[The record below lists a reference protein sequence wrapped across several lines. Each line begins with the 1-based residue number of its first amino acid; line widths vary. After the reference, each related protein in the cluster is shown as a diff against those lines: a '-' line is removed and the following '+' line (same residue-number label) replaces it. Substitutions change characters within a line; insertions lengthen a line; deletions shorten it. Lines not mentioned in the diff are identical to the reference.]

1 MNEAAGKSRRT
12 DGRTKGR
19 ALGVLVVQRIVLFT
33 LLAMLAQL
41 VAVVAEYARD
51 PDNLSRLLL
60 ERETQALSEGFSIA
74 GSALRYELPAELKS
88 RYEKE
93 GSGYVA
99 RVRTPSGV
107 ILFSHCDESCTEHF
121 LPLELNPPSFWMR
134 VLAEGYPLTFAGG
147 HTVEIGGRLAF
158 IEVAIDRDPQGAL
171 WGVFA
176 DEVTEH
182 MLVPMSMTLIFVLGA
197 SLYSIHTALKPVREA
212 ALAAEQL
219 DPMKPQSGLPTQ
231 GMPREIAQLAGA
243 VNRSYE
249 RVRQLVAGQK
259 LFTSAIAHEIRT
271 PLAVVRL
278 ELERIDHPRARQAI
292 KEVDE
297 LSRFLEQIVALAR
310 LEAADKLGFA
320 PVPLDQMLEE
330 LVGSTAAFVYGA
342 GASIAFEPS
351 SDPVVPG
358 YAPLLRDAV
367 RNLIE
372 NAVRH
377 GGPGIAIRV
386 ASAPDGSIEVADNGI
401 GFSGVPREDAP
412 GFYKRAGGLGI
423 GLEIVRR
430 ICDLHGARF
439 EIGRQPAGG
448 TLARIF
454 FPAVAP
460 TGEHISGRTQPTT
473 GRGAAS

>member
-1 MNEAAGKSRRT
+1 MSPGKGLSATPRRT
-12 DGRTKGR
+12 DIRTGRR
-19 ALGVLVVQRIVLFT
+19 ALGVLVAQRIVLFT

-41 VAVVAEYARD
+41 VAVVAEYAAD

-60 ERETQALSEGFSIA
+60 ERETQALAEGFSLN
-74 GSALRYELPAELKS
+74 GSALRYELPEDLAS
-88 RYEKE
+88 RYDVE

-121 LPLELNPPSFWMR
+121 LPLDLNPPSFWMR
-134 VLAEGYPLTFAGG
+134 ILRDGYPLTFAGG
-147 HTVEIGGRLAF
+147 HTVEIGGYHAF
-158 IEVAIDRDPQGAL
+158 IEVAIDGDPQGAL

-197 SLYSIHTALKPVREA
+197 SLYSIHTALKPVRAA

-219 DPMKPQSGLPTQ
+219 DPMKPDSGLPTD

-249 RVRQLVAGQK
+249 RVRALVAGQK

-278 ELERIDHPRARQAI
+278 ELERIDHPRARQALH
-292 KEVDE
+292 EVDE
-297 LSRFLEQIVALAR
+297 LSRFLEQMVALAR
-310 LEAADKLGFA
+310 LEAADKRGFA
-320 PVPLDQMLEE
+320 PVHVDRLLEE
-330 LVGSTAAFVYGA
+330 VVGSTAAFVYGA
-342 GASIAFEPS
+342 GASIGFEAS
-351 SDPVVPG
+351 TDPVVAG

-377 GGPGIAIRV
+377 GGRGVAIRV
-386 ASAPDGSIEVADNGI
+386 ASTPDGGIEVADDGI
-401 GFSGVPREDAP
+401 GFGGVTREDAP
-412 GFYKRAGGLGI
+412 GFYKPAGGLGI

-430 ICDLHGARF
+430 ICELHGARF
-439 EIGRQPAGG
+439 EIGRAPERG
-448 TLARIF
+448 TLARIR
-454 FPAVAP
+454 FPA
-460 TGEHISGRTQPTT
+460 TE
-473 GRGAAS
+473 AA

>member
-1 MNEAAGKSRRT
+1 MSAAAPPAGT
-12 DGRTKGR
+12 GKGR
-19 ALGVLVVQRIVLFT
+19 ALGVLVARRIVLFT
-33 LLAMLAQL
+33 LLAMVAQL
-41 VAVVAEYARD
+41 IAVVAEYAAD

-60 ERETQALSEGFSIA
+60 ERETQTLAEGFTLT
-74 GSALRYELPAELKS
+74 GTGLRYELPAGLRG
-88 RYEKE
+88 RYDVE

-107 ILFSHCDESCTEHF
+107 ILFSHCDASCTEHF
-121 LPLELNPPSFWMR
+121 LPLDLNPPSFWLR
-134 VLAEGYPLTFAGG
+134 ILTEGYPLTFAGG
-147 HTVEIGGRLAF
+147 HTVDIGGRHAF
-158 IEVAIDRDPQGAL
+158 IEVAINGDPQHAL
-171 WGVFA
+171 WDVFA

-212 ALAAEQL
+212 ALAAEHL
-219 DPMKPQSGLPTQ
+219 DPMKPESGLPTRT
-231 GMPREIAQLAGA
+231 MPREIAQLAGA

-249 RVRQLVAGQK
+249 RVRALVAGQK

-292 KEVDE
+292 HEVDE

-310 LEAADKLGFA
+310 LEAADTRGFA
-320 PVPLDQMLEE
+320 PVALDRMLEE

-351 SDPVVPG
+351 TDPVVPG

-377 GGPGIAIRV
+377 GGPGVAIRV
-386 ASAPDGSIEVADNGI
+386 ASQSDGTIEVADDGI
-401 GFSGVPREDAP
+401 GFGGVPRENAP

-430 ICDLHGARF
+430 ICELHGARF
-439 EIGRQPAGG
+439 EIDRGPEGG
-448 TLARIF
+448 TVARIL
-454 FPAVAP
+454 FPP
-460 TGEHISGRTQPTT
+460 EI
-473 GRGAAS
+473 AAG

>member
-1 MNEAAGKSRRT
+1 MSAAPLPAATRR
-12 DGRTKGR
+12 DRRKGR
-19 ALGVLVVQRIVLFT
+19 ALGVLVARRIILFT
-33 LLAMLAQL
+33 LLAMVAQL
-41 VAVVAEYARD
+41 IAVVAEYAGD

-60 ERETQALSEGFSIA
+60 ERETQTLAEGFTLT
-74 GSALRYELPAELKS
+74 GTGLRYALPAGLRG
-88 RYEKE
+88 RYDVK

-107 ILFSHCDESCTEHF
+107 ILFSHCDASCTEHF
-121 LPLELNPPSFWMR
+121 LPLDLNPPSFWLR
-134 VLAEGYPLTFAGG
+134 ILTEGYPLTFAGG
-147 HTVEIGGRLAF
+147 HTVDVGGRHAF
-158 IEVAIDRDPQGAL
+158 IEVAIDGDPQGAL
-171 WGVFA
+171 WRVFA

-197 SLYSIHTALKPVREA
+197 SLYSIHAALKPVREA
-212 ALAAEQL
+212 ALAAEQF

-231 GMPREIAQLAGA
+231 AMPREIAQLAGA

-249 RVRQLVAGQK
+249 RVRALVAGQK

-292 KEVDE
+292 HEVDE

-310 LEAADKLGFA
+310 LEAADTRGFA
-320 PVPLDQMLEE
+320 PVALDGMLEE
-330 LVGSTAAFVYGA
+330 LIGSIAAFVYGA
-342 GASIAFEPS
+342 GASIGFEPS
-351 SDPVVPG
+351 SDPVVAG

-377 GGPGIAIRV
+377 GGTGVTIRV
-386 ASAPDGSIEVADNGI
+386 ASQPDGTIEVADDGI
-401 GFSGVPREDAP
+401 GFGGVPREDAP

-430 ICDLHGARF
+430 ICELHGARF
-439 EIGRQPAGG
+439 EIGPGPSGG
-448 TLARIF
+448 TLARIL
-454 FPAVAP
+454 FPASDPAV
-460 TGEHISGRTQPTT
+460 R
-473 GRGAAS
+473 